1 MKLYKN
7 YTKDPFSFL
16 MNDKILP
23 SDLGRI
29 YYKMA
34 VSRKSKTIDNKTEQ
48 NKAQYDLHR
57 QTAKISAL
65 SSRNI
70 FKLELLD
77 GEDVLREEGLLEKL
91 LQSKDMN
98 THQ

>member
-1 MKLYKN
+1 
-7 YTKDPFSFL
+7 
-16 MNDKILP
+16 MNDTILP

-34 VSRKSKTIDNKTEQ
+34 VSRKSKTIDNKMEQ

-70 FKLELLD
+70 LKLQLLD
-77 GEDVLREEGLLEKL
+77 GEDVLREERLLEKL